1 MGCGGSGKET
11 SGSAGSSTEGT
22 ASESEESSAA
32 SADGEKVIRYATS
45 SSPSGIFQPMYHN
58 DQYNGYV
65 TYNVYESLTQV
76 NESGETEG
84 VLAKDWDISEDGRTY
99 TFHLNE
105 GITWQDG

>member
-1 MGCGGSGKET
+1 MKNKWLAVLLSAAMTASLVMGCGGSGKET

-58 DQYNGYV
+58 DQYNG
-65 TYNVYESLTQV
+65 
-76 NESGETEG
+76 
-84 VLAKDWDISEDGRTY
+84 
-99 TFHLNE
+99 
-105 GITWQDG
+105 